1 MQRRT
6 FLASLTAAGGA
17 AVLGCTPRPSPAYPE
32 QSGAP
37 FEGVGPFPSGVGS
50 ADPTPSA
57 VLLWTRAHP
66 ERDTGDGIRLR
77 VELATDPGFG
87 RSTICSMMRR

>member
-1 MQRRT
+1 MIDRRR
-6 FLASLTAAGGA
+6 FLAGLTTAGGVTLA
-17 AVLGCTPRPSPAYPE
+17 AACTPRPSPAYPV
-32 QSGAP
+32 QTGAP

-66 ERDTGDGIRLR
+66 ERDTGDGI
-77 VELATDPGFG
+77 PG
-87 RSTICSMMRR
+87 CS